1 MEEDIQKQ
9 IIAAK
14 EEAHD
19 ETIWGKPAN
28 DIITGIGNNS
38 GVRPQRAIW
47 EWYRTLGTYP

>member
-19 ETIWGKPAN
+19 ETIWGNLQMILLLELA
-28 DIITGIGNNS
+28 II
-38 GVRPQRAIW
+38 Q
-47 EWYRTLGTYP
+47 E

>member
-19 ETIWGKPAN
+19 ETIWGKPALLLELA
-28 DIITGIGNNS
+28 II
-38 GVRPQRAIW
+38 Q
-47 EWYRTLGTYP
+47 E